1 MIISGGFNIYP
12 KDLEELLEQQPEVA
26 EAAVVGMPSEAWGE
40 TPVGF
45 VRLRDDAASPE
56 AVLERV
62 NKQLGKTQRISVL
75 YPINEMPR
83 SHIGKLLKTDLR
95 VLAAAKLNGR

>member
-1 MIISGGFNIYP
+1 M
-12 KDLEELLEQQPEVA
+12 
-26 EAAVVGMPSEAWGE
+26 
-40 TPVGF
+40 
-45 VRLRDDAASPE
+45 
-56 AVLERV
+56 
-62 NKQLGKTQRISVL
+62 TQRISVL